1 MATVVSQHVR
11 HLGRH
16 LGFLKKN
23 IFRKTAT
30 NFTGISG
37 KHVFLASNRKI
48 IENSLKKKNLEEI
61 FPKFNSFVFRTLIC
75 INNYA

>member
-16 LGFLKKN
+16 LGFLKN
-23 IFRKTAT
+23 FIFHKTAT
-30 NFTGISG
+30 NFTRISR

-48 IENSLKKKNLEEI
+48 IENKVMKNNLEQI
-61 FPKFNSFVFRTLIC
+61 FPKFYSSLFRTLIC
-75 INNYA
+75 IINYA